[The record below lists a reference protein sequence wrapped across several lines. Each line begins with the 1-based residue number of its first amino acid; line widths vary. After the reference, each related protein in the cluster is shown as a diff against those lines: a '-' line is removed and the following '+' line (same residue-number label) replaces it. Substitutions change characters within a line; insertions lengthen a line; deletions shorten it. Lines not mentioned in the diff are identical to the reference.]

1 MAEISTTQIPG
12 FFVNQPEIVTER
24 LLLRRLRPEDASELF
39 EFCSRDI
46 VTKYVIFE
54 THRTLADTEAF
65 IARAL
70 AGTPL
75 DFGVVWAIVWRA
87 SGKVIGTI
95 GLHRLDASLLK
106 LEAGYALH
114 DEFWNQGI
122 VTEALKAVI
131 GEVFSHTPI
140 KRIEALCIA
149 EHAASAK
156 VMEKAGM
163 QYEGTLRQW
172 TIIKNAVQDMK
183 IYSIIRDDYE
193 RTNNN

>member
-1 MAEISTTQIPG
+1 MAETSTTQIPG
-12 FFVNQPEIVTER
+12 FFVIQPEIVTER
-24 LLLRRLRPEDASELF
+24 LLLRRLRPEDAPEVF
-39 EFCSRDI
+39 EYCSRDT

-54 THRTLADTEAF
+54 THRTLADSEAF
-65 IARAL
+65 IERCL

-75 DFGVVWAIVWRA
+75 EFGVVWAIVLRS

-106 LEAGYALH
+106 VEAGYALH
-114 DEFWNQGI
+114 DDFWNQGI
-122 VTEALKAVI
+122 VTEAMKAVI
-131 GEVFSHTPI
+131 AEVFTHTPI

-149 EHAASAK
+149 EHGASAK

-172 TIIKNAVQDMK
+172 TIIKNIAQDMK
-183 IYSIIRDDYE
+183 IYSILRDDYAH
-193 RTNNN
+193 TDNN